1 MSQNINSMLS
11 GMPDDIEKGGIS
23 SNNMIYFNNSNYLN
37 CYEYESRVPHNITT
51 HKMSK
56 AKVFHVKYPSKILK
70 SK

>member
-1 MSQNINSMLS
+1 MLS

-23 SNNMIYFNNSNYLN
+23 NNNLYILYSMIYFNNLNNLN
-37 CYEYESRVPHNITT
+37 CYEYESRVLQNITA

-56 AKVFHVKYPSKILK
+56 EKVFHVKYTSEILK

>member
-1 MSQNINSMLS
+1 MLS

-23 SNNMIYFNNSNYLN
+23 NNNLYILLSMIYFNNLNNLN
-37 CYEYESRVPHNITT
+37 CYEYESRVLQNITA

-56 AKVFHVKYPSKILK
+56 EKIFHVKYTSEILK

>member
-23 SNNMIYFNNSNYLN
+23 NNNMIDFNNLNNLN
-37 CYEYESRVPHNITT
+37 CYEYESRVPQNITA

-56 AKVFHVKYPSKILK
+56 EKVSHVKYPSEILK
-70 SK
+70 SN